1 MKRRTRRAS
10 RVSRTNKIRA
20 FWRKS
25 AIGLQPQPGAM
36 DAGSLD
42 RSCSRPTNASLRR
55 REIGRERQILRPPCN
70 SSDPFRY
77 LTLTYVRNANKRT
90 VIVGLRSNYYSARL
104 KSDLGFP

>member
-1 MKRRTRRAS
+1 
-10 RVSRTNKIRA
+10 
-20 FWRKS
+20 
-25 AIGLQPQPGAM
+25 M

-55 REIGRERQILRPPCN
+55 REIGRKRQILRPPCN

-77 LTLTYVRNANKRT
+77 RTLTYVRNANKRT

-104 KSDLGFP
+104 KSDLGFPLDRRFRLANIGGATQPDYALGAGLDLA